1 MTEINQLIRNFVI
14 KNDYLFL
21 KESNY
26 TIETIIKKKKDII
39 SNKNQKEKSIKL
51 LKEIKQFLGSNGSN
65 NQGELLM
72 KINKDPLLFKNI
84 EIINVLKQSPQIELN
99 NHQTENLDLLFSTRN
114 LIKKSYIEIQSLEL
128 ISMNPINLLQEL
140 NMTCNIDSSI
150 MNQKTATIQQPIYIA
165 PSFKELIIAIS
176 SHDSKEIKLILSLV
190 FTMYNEYYKAIEFD
204 SISFTEILCMHN
216 NIEILLLVLGV
227 KQLLSEKNEL
237 YLEYITLKNFSS
249 ELINQVM
256 SNLIAQLTV
265 ETSEFNTF
273 DNINLDINYR
283 KCQKMI
289 TTSLQ
294 TVFKFFELFIEY
306 SIERD
311 LLFNLNY
318 VLNLYFD
325 MLNRKILLVKDFNLS
340 DIKNILNICHEIVP
354 NIKKNI
360 QNLAKDNIDLSVKLM
375 NILETNLKYKKFE
388 EILFVLNANLKE
400 IRNFVINSNYSIQ
413 LDKNELIELIE
424 SIFELSENR
433 MDLIEFIDK
442 HLGIKND
449 K

>member
-1 MTEINQLIRNFVI
+1 M
-14 KNDYLFL
+14 
-21 KESNY
+21 
-26 TIETIIKKKKDII
+26 
-39 SNKNQKEKSIKL
+39 
-51 LKEIKQFLGSNGSN
+51 
-65 NQGELLM
+65 
-72 KINKDPLLFKNI
+72 
-84 EIINVLKQSPQIELN
+84 
-99 NHQTENLDLLFSTRN
+99 NH
-114 LIKKSYIEIQSLEL
+114 
-128 ISMNPINLLQEL
+128 
-140 NMTCNIDSSI
+140 
-150 MNQKTATIQQPIYIA
+150 
-165 PSFKELIIAIS
+165 
-176 SHDSKEIKLILSLV
+176 
-190 FTMYNEYYKAIEFD
+190 
-204 SISFTEILCMHN
+204 
-216 NIEILLLVLGV
+216 
-227 KQLLSEKNEL
+227 
-237 YLEYITLKNFSS
+237 
-249 ELINQVM
+249 
-256 SNLIAQLTV
+256 
-265 ETSEFNTF
+265 
-273 DNINLDINYR
+273 R

-360 QNLAKDNIDLSVKLM
+360 QSLAKDNMDLSVKLM

-433 MDLIEFIDK
+433 MELIEFIDK

>member
-1 MTEINQLIRNFVI
+1 MSEINQLIRNFVI
-14 KNDYLFL
+14 KNDSLFQ

-26 TIETIIKKKKDII
+26 KIENIIKKKKAII

-51 LKEIKQFLGSNGSN
+51 LKELKQFLGRNGPN

-72 KINKDPLLFKNI
+72 KINKDPILCKNS
-84 EIINVLKQSPQIELN
+84 EIINILKQSPQIELN
-99 NHQTENLDLLFSTRN
+99 NHQTENTDLLFSTRN
-114 LIKKSYIEIQSLEL
+114 LIKKSYNEIKSLEL
-128 ISMNPINLLQEL
+128 ICMNPINLLHDL
-140 NMTCNIDSSI
+140 NMTCKIDSSI
-150 MNQKTATIQQPIYIA
+150 MNQKIAIIQQPIYIS
-165 PSFKELIIAIS
+165 PSFKKLIISIS
-176 SHDSKEIKLILSLV
+176 SHDSKEIKLILALL
-190 FTMYNEYYKAIEFD
+190 FTMYNEYYKAIEFNC
-204 SISFTEILCMHN
+204 INFTEILCMHN
-216 NIEILLLVLGV
+216 NIEMLLFVLGV
-227 KQLLSEKNEL
+227 KQLITENKELSF
-237 YLEYITLKNFSS
+237 EYITLKNFSS
-249 ELINQVM
+249 ELINQVL
-256 SNLIAQLTV
+256 SNLISQLTV

-273 DNINLDINYR
+273 ENINLDINYR

-289 TTSLQ
+289 TSSLE

-306 SIERD
+306 AIERD

-360 QNLAKDNIDLSVKLM
+360 QSLAKDNMDLSVKLM

-442 HLGIKND
+442 HLGLK
-449 K
+449 